1 MGRSSSIES
10 GQSSWFWGVVL
21 SLSLH
26 GVILILAV
34 FWGFGAPRYTGE
46 PQTIEGRLVSL
57 SEVERIGGG
66 RGEPVPVGKK
76 EHPPQPE
83 KKEPE
88 KVEVKKKEEPPEVKE
103 KKVAITKPDKKEPP
117 KETKKEEPKKAEVK
131 KEETP
136 KVKEEPKKK
145 DAIVLDSKEKKEE
158 KKEIAKKPEPTTPP
172 PKATSQK
179 EPPKKKEPSFEEIRK
194 GVLEDMQKSVADKQ
208 RRSVIEDIEKSV
220 HQEKQVAEADSS
232 AIEGT
237 NSDYQ
242 TGRPGSGAA
251 SGIVTSLFIE
261 RIRSEIHDKWT
272 LPQSF
277 SLDEGL
283 RTVLVFK
290 IDERGKVYD
299 VRVEKSSGN
308 TAFDDFCVKAVY
320 KAAPLTP
327 PPPELLE
334 VAKTEGVE
342 VTFEP

>member
-1 MGRSSSIES
+1 
-10 GQSSWFWGVVL
+10 
-21 SLSLH
+21 
-26 GVILILAV
+26 
-34 FWGFGAPRYTGE
+34 
-46 PQTIEGRLVSL
+46 
-57 SEVERIGGG
+57 VERIGGG
-66 RGEPVPVGKK
+66 GVEPAPVEKK
-76 EHPPQPE
+76 ERVPQT
-83 KKEPE
+83 KKEEPE

-103 KKVAITKPDKKEPP
+103 KKVAITKPEKKEPP

-131 KEETP
+131 KEEPP

-145 DAIVLDSKEKKEE
+145 DTVVLDSKEKKEE
-158 KKEIAKKPEPTTPP
+158 KKEMTKKPEPTPP

-179 EPPKKKEPSFEEIRK
+179 EPPKKKESSFEEIRK

-220 HQEKQVAEADSS
+220 HEEKQVADAESS
-232 AIEGT
+232 AKEGA
-237 NSDYQ
+237 NNDSQ
-242 TGRPGSGAA
+242 TGRSGSGAA

-299 VRVEKSSGN
+299 VKVEKSSGN